1 MMTYAR
7 NETADAVARGLAAAN
22 DRPRPGDAHK
32 SAANY
37 AALSDH
43 FRAGAWRH
51 LRVDADLTQA
61 SNKAWGMVAETVK
74 AICAEHGRVIH
85 THRSILLVVG
95 ELADVARAAGDAET
109 AAWIDNAFRNA
120 RGLHA
125 NFYENEETAAQVESG
140 IMLSERLSDRLYE
153 LFWPERTPC

>member
-1 MMTYAR
+1 MSYDA
-7 NETADAVARGLAAAN
+7 NAVAGAVARGLAAAN

-51 LRVDADLTQA
+51 LRVDADLPQA

-74 AICAEHGRVIH
+74 AICAEHGRIIH
-85 THRSILLVVG
+85 THYSIWAVVR
-95 ELADVARAAGDAET
+95 ELADLADAAGDAET
-109 AAWIDNAFRNA
+109 AAWISNAFRNA
-120 RGLHA
+120 RALHA
-125 NFYENEETAAQVESG
+125 NFYENEESITEVARGVA
-140 IMLSERLSDRLYE
+140 LSEQLSDRLYE
-153 LFWPERTPC
+153 LFGPEWASN

>member
-1 MMTYAR
+1 MSYDA
-7 NETADAVARGLAAAN
+7 NAVAGAVARGLAAAN
-22 DRPRPGDAHK
+22 DRPRPGDAQK

-37 AALSDH
+37 AAMSAD

-51 LRVDADLTQA
+51 LRVDADLPQA

-85 THRSILLVVG
+85 THRSILLVVN

-109 AAWIDNAFRNA
+109 AAWIDNAFSRA
-120 RGLHA
+120 RMLHA
-125 NFYENEETAAQVESG
+125 NFYENEETASQVESG
-140 IMLSERLSDRLYE
+140 IMLSEQLSDRLYE

>member
-1 MMTYAR
+1 MTYDA
-7 NETADAVARGLAAAN
+7 NAVAGAVARGLAAAN
-22 DRPRPGDAHK
+22 DRPRPGDAQK

-37 AALSDH
+37 AAMSDH

-51 LRVDADLTQA
+51 LRVDADLPQA

-85 THRSILLVVG
+85 THYSIWAVVR
-95 ELADVARAAGDAET
+95 ELAGLAEAAGDTET
-109 AAWIDNAFRNA
+109 AAWISNSFGRA
-120 RGLHA
+120 RALHA
-125 NFYENEETAAQVESG
+125 NFYENEESSTEVAYGVG
-140 IMLSERLSDRLYE
+140 LSEQLSDRLYE

>member
-1 MMTYAR
+1 MTYDA
-7 NETADAVARGLAAAN
+7 NAVAAAVARGLAAAN
-22 DRPRPGDAHK
+22 DQPRPGDAQK

-43 FRAGAWRH
+43 FRAGAWQH

-85 THRSILLVVG
+85 THYSIWAVVR
-95 ELADVARAAGDAET
+95 ELADLVEAAGDAET
-109 AAWIDNAFRNA
+109 AAWISNAFRNA
-120 RGLHA
+120 RALHA
-125 NFYENEETAAQVESG
+125 NFYENEESITEVARGVA
-140 IMLSERLSDRLYE
+140 LSEQLSDRLYE

>member
-7 NETADAVARGLAAAN
+7 NETAAAVAKGLAAAN

-43 FRAGAWRH
+43 FRAGAWQH

-85 THRSILLVVG
+85 THRSIMLVVN
-95 ELADVARAAGDAET
+95 ELAGVARAAGDAET
-109 AAWIDNAFRNA
+109 AAWIDNAFSRA
-120 RGLHA
+120 RMLHA
-125 NFYENEETAAQVESG
+125 NFYENEETASQVESG
-140 IMLSERLSDRLYE
+140 IMLSEQLSDRLYE
-153 LFWPERTPC
+153 LFGPERTLC

>member
-7 NETADAVARGLAAAN
+7 NETAAAVAKGLAAAN

-43 FRAGAWRH
+43 FRAGAWHH

-85 THRSILLVVG
+85 THRSFLTGHSTSWPIWFG
-95 ELADVARAAGDAET
+95 HPEMPKPQ
-109 AAWIDNAFRNA
+109 N
-120 RGLHA
+120 GL
-125 NFYENEETAAQVESG
+125 T
-140 IMLSERLSDRLYE
+140 
-153 LFWPERTPC
+153 

>member
-1 MMTYAR
+1 MTYDA
-7 NETADAVARGLAAAN
+7 NAVAGTVASGLAAAN

-51 LRVDADLTQA
+51 LRVDADLPQA

-85 THRSILLVVG
+85 THRSFLTVIG
-95 ELADVARAAGDAET
+95 ELADLVRTSGDAET
-109 AAWIDNAFRNA
+109 AEWINSAFRSA

-125 NFYENEETAAQVESG
+125 NFYENEESETQVADG
-140 IMLSERLSDRLYE
+140 IALSERLSDRLYE
-153 LFWPERTPC
+153 LFWPERAPC

>member
-1 MMTYAR
+1 MTYVR
-7 NETADAVARGLAAAN
+7 SETAAAVARGLAAAN
-22 DRPRPGDAHK
+22 DRPRPGDAQK

-43 FRAGAWRH
+43 FRAGAWHH
-51 LRVDADLTQA
+51 LRVDADLPQA

-85 THRSILLVVG
+85 THYSIWAVVR
-95 ELADVARAAGDAET
+95 ELADLADAAGDAET
-109 AAWIDNAFRNA
+109 AAWISNAFRNA
-120 RGLHA
+120 RALHA
-125 NFYENEETAAQVESG
+125 NFYENEESITEVARGVA
-140 IMLSERLSDRLYE
+140 LSEQLSDRLYE